1 MVYSS
6 IVIFDFSR
14 PDFIRRAVCF
24 LLKEISGTD
33 SEIILIKSY
42 KDPDIEKFLED
53 NSVKYTTL
61 MEQNR
66 QSDYIKTACEVASG
80 EIMIFM
86 DDDDTF
92 YSGKIKYVSDLFRE
106 NKNLGYY
113 HNNFDTI
120 DELENITAIR
130 NYKTPEFESLYID
143 SNRKS
148 EFFKNSKNIR
158 LMLRIR
164 PDFNSSSIVIRKS
177 LLSASHKN
185 YGFNVRPDSFIFT
198 LALMSTMDLMLDN
211 KVLTHYRI
219 YSGNVSTSYNAT
231 TAQLM
236 ETFKE
241 AFSSGISMFDII
253 QRMAKDSA
261 FETYIEV
268 RIINLKLAYNFWSL
282 TRTYKISFREKVL
295 VLGIDFM
302 HEFGYITLSAMPAF
316 VKLRVMKLFYHAK

>member
-14 PDFIRRAVCF
+14 PDFIHRVIGS
-24 LLKEISGTD
+24 LLKEITGTD
-33 SEIILIKSY
+33 SEIILRKSY
-42 KDPDIEKFLED
+42 KDPEIEHFLED
-53 NSVKYTTL
+53 NSVKYINL
-61 MEQNR
+61 MEHNR
-66 QSDYIKTACEVASG
+66 QSDYIKIACEVASG
-80 EIMIFM
+80 EIIIFM

-92 YSGKIKYVSDLFRE
+92 YSGKIKYVSDLFMK

-130 NYKTPEFESLYID
+130 NYKTPEFESLYIEN
-143 SNRKS
+143 NRKA
-148 EFFKNSKNIR
+148 EFFKNNKNIR

-177 LLSASHKN
+177 LLSAYHEN
-185 YGFNVRPDSFIFT
+185 YDFNVRPDSFIFT
-198 LALMSTMDLMLDN
+198 LALLSTMDLMLDN

-231 TAQLM
+231 PARLI
-236 ETFKE
+236 ETFMQ

-253 QRMAKDSA
+253 QTIVKGSA
-261 FETYIEV
+261 FETYIEL
-268 RIINLKLAYNFWSL
+268 RIINLKLAYNFWSM
-282 TRTYKISFREKVL
+282 TRTYKISFQEKVML
-295 VLGIDFM
+295 LRIDFI
-302 HEFGYITLSAMPAF
+302 HEFGYIILSVMPAV
-316 VKLRVMKLFYHAK
+316 VKLRVIKIFYHAK